1 MGAIRNNNGDV
12 NMNEQVK
19 NFLTKYGTLGAGV
32 VVIAAFV
39 LWYFGLIDTDTL
51 LALLGTQ

>member
-51 LALLGTQ
+51 LALLSTK